1 MTPTAERQ
9 LRAALDARGVPG
21 PPPGPGLW
29 AVETCFRAFGVSP
42 FHIATVPDDPDP
54 IPMVYLHGGRG
65 WVFARNVTRHVALF
79 PEVLP

>member
-9 LRAALDARGVPG
+9 IRAALDARGVPG

-29 AVETCFRAFGVSP
+29 VVEDRYGFGVVDTDGQYCIS
-42 FHIATVPDDPDP
+42 IGGDDAEWNGLA
-54 IPMVYLHGGRG
+54 V
-65 WVFARNVTRHVALF
+65 ARITRHVALF